1 LYICAA
7 EDIIHHINQTKIMK
21 KVIPLTELSIEEL
34 DKKKQII
41 QGTLLGLGW

>member
-1 LYICAA
+1 
-7 EDIIHHINQTKIMK
+7 MK